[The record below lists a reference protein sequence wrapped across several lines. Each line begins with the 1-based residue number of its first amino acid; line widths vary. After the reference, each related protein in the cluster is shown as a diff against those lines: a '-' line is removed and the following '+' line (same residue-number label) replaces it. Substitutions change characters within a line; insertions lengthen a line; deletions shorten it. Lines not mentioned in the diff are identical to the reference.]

1 MSAYAANLLSP
12 LCVAIPLMSAAVLAP
27 FTKHCPR
34 WVSSTVAAANALAV
48 IAMCIALV
56 CYTSQHGPIV
66 HWMGG
71 WRPKHD
77 LAIGIGFSVDT
88 MGAGLAAFVALLV
101 FAATLYTWTKFDLAG
116 TLFHSLLLAFLGAM
130 CGYAL
135 TGDIFNMF
143 VWFELMTAAAIAL
156 TAHKI
161 EEAESIEGA
170 INLAVTNTIAGFCVL
185 LGIGLIYART
195 DALNFAQLGEI
206 LAQRPADALVL
217 ASFALIVAGFFV
229 KGAVAPFHFWL
240 DDAHAVAPTPICIL
254 FSGIMVQLALYGVA
268 RVYWTV
274 FSGAL
279 STQAHEIKAL
289 FVGVGIATALI
300 GAIMAYAQR
309 HLKRLL
315 AFSTVSHS
323 GMFVAA
329 LGLFSAAGI
338 AGAAIFVV
346 AHGLVKSA
354 LFVCAGNYL
363 NRFRSLD
370 ENELTGKGANAPLNS
385 ALYLIGGLALAG
397 MPPFAISAAKVLYDA
412 AMTDRALLAVAGFMA
427 LASAI
432 DAGAVLRSGLHVTF
446 GIGKG
451 QITGYSPREEASECD
466 DPYLVRTPWTM
477 LAAPVM
483 LLAVAVWVGMSGTLW
498 HGVERAAYAFV
509 DRQYYAAAVLSG
521 MHRMPAQAPFVLRTA
536 QDVGVNLSV
545 TAAAIVLA
553 LLGLFRRRFPQ
564 VLSSIF
570 GPPLKQLRDL
580 HSGIFTDYIAYMMFG
595 IAAYT
600 TYLVIAA
607 R

>member
-1 MSAYAANLLSP
+1 MSSATANAFAP
-12 LCVAIPLMSAAVLAP
+12 LCLAIPLLAAALLAP
-27 FTKHCPR
+27 FTKLMPR
-34 WVSSTVAAANALAV
+34 VLSSIVASAAALAV
-48 IAMCIALV
+48 LGMALALMF
-56 CYTSQHGPIV
+56 YTAAHGPVV

-71 WRPKHD
+71 WIPRHD
-77 LAIGIGFSVDT
+77 LAVGISFTVDPI
-88 MGAGLAAFVALLV
+88 GAGLAAFIALLV
-101 FAATLYTWTKFDLAG
+101 FAAILYTWMKFDLVG

-135 TGDIFNMF
+135 TGDLFNMF

-170 INLAVTNTIAGFCVL
+170 INLGVTNTIAGFVVL

-195 DALNFAQLGEI
+195 DALNLAQLGEV
-206 LAQRPADALVL
+206 LAQRPPDALVL
-217 ASFALIVAGFFV
+217 AAFALIAVGYFV

-254 FSGIMVQLALYGVA
+254 FSGVMVQVALYGVA
-268 RVYWTV
+268 RIYWTV

-279 STQAHEIKAL
+279 RPEAHQIQAL
-289 FVGVGIATALI
+289 FLGVGVATALV

-329 LGLFSAAGI
+329 IGLFGA
-338 AGAAIFVV
+338 AGAAAAALFVL
-346 AHGLVKSA
+346 AHGLIKSS

-370 ENELTGKGANAPLNS
+370 EQVLGGKGRSVPLNS
-385 ALYLIGGLALAG
+385 ALFLIGGLALAG

-412 AMTDRALLAVAGFMA
+412 AMKDRELFALAMVMA
-427 LASAI
+427 FASAI
-432 DAGAVLRSGLHVTF
+432 DAGAVLRAGLHVTF

-451 QITGYSPREEASECD
+451 QITGYSPREEEPECD
-466 DPYLVRTPWTM
+466 GERLDKTPWTM
-477 LAAPVM
+477 LAVPVL
-483 LLAVAVWVGMSGTLW
+483 LLAIAVWIGMSGNVW
-498 HGVERAAYAFV
+498 HGVERAARAFV
-509 DRQYYAAAVLSG
+509 DRPYYVAAVLHNAHEPLPS
-521 MHRMPAQAPFVLRTA
+521 APFQPRAA
-536 QDVGVNLSV
+536 QDVAINLSV
-545 TAAAIVLA
+545 TAAAVVAA
-553 LLGLFRRRFPQ
+553 LLGLFRDHIPQ
-564 VLSSIF
+564 KLSPIFRPVLR
-570 GPPLKQLRDL
+570 QLRGL
-580 HSGIFTDYIAYMMFG
+580 HSGIFTDYVAYMMFG

-600 TYLVIAA
+600 VYLVVAA

>member
-1 MSAYAANLLSP
+1 M
-12 LCVAIPLMSAAVLAP
+12 
-27 FTKHCPR
+27 
-34 WVSSTVAAANALAV
+34 
-48 IAMCIALV
+48 
-56 CYTSQHGPIV
+56 
-66 HWMGG
+66 
-71 WRPKHD
+71 
-77 LAIGIGFSVDT
+77 
-88 MGAGLAAFVALLV
+88 
-101 FAATLYTWTKFDLAG
+101 
-116 TLFHSLLLAFLGAM
+116 
-130 CGYAL
+130 
-135 TGDIFNMF
+135 
-143 VWFELMTAAAIAL
+143 
-156 TAHKI
+156 
-161 EEAESIEGA
+161 
-170 INLAVTNTIAGFCVL
+170 
-185 LGIGLIYART
+185 
-195 DALNFAQLGEI
+195 
-206 LAQRPADALVL
+206 L

-268 RVYWTV
+268 RIYWTV

-279 STQAHEIKAL
+279 SPQAHEIKAL
-289 FVGVGIATALI
+289 FIGVGIATAFA

-329 LGLFSAAGI
+329 LGLFSAAGV
-338 AGAAIFVV
+338 AGAALFVL
-346 AHGLVKSA
+346 AHGLIKSA

-370 ENELTGKGANAPLNS
+370 ENELCGKGARAPLNS

-412 AMTDRALLAVAGFMA
+412 AMKDRALFAVAAFMA
-427 LASAI
+427 FASAI

-451 QITGYSPREEASECD
+451 QITGLSPREEEPECRD
-466 DPYLVRTPWTM
+466 DFLERTPWTM

-483 LLAVAVWVGMSGTLW
+483 LLAVAVWVGMSGMFW

-509 DRQYYAAAVLSG
+509 DRQYYVAAVLNG
-521 MHRMPAQAPFVLRTA
+521 VHRMLPQAPFQPRTA
-536 QDVGVNLSV
+536 QDVSINLGV
-545 TAAAIVLA
+545 TAAAIVAA
-553 LLGLFRRRFPQ
+553 LLGLFRHRVPR
-564 VLSSIF
+564 VLSPIL
-570 GPPLKQLRDL
+570 GPPLKLLRDL

-595 IAAYT
+595 IAAYA